1 MDSKIAVNLVFNSRL
16 SQKSLTLVIQLYERM
31 NKQVDFIP
39 NEKFEEGIAI
49 MRKNAKSLI
58 ETASYLYDTKLYLHS
73 AIFSIFAIEEMAKS
87 LVLKEKLTM
96 KRNLTYNE
104 WDKIVKGKAHLS
116 KLRIY
121 FEKLSSN
128 EELKKEYPNSNT
140 APANEI
146 MELILNY
153 YLRLKNNVLYV
164 NWDKRLNK
172 WAWFPNYY
180 KETDSEIRSRALLNF
195 ARMGFD
201 KL

>member
-1 MDSKIAVNLVFNSRL
+1 M
-16 SQKSLTLVIQLYERM
+16 SQH
-31 NKQVDFIP
+31 VDFIP

-49 MRKNAKSLI
+49 MRRNSKSLI

-73 AIFSIFAIEEMAKS
+73 AIFSIFAIEEMAKV
-87 LVLKEKLTM
+87 LVLKENLIK
-96 KRNLTYNE
+96 KKNLTYNE
-104 WDKIVKGKAHLS
+104 WDKVVKGKAHLS

-121 FEKLSSN
+121 FDKLSSN
-128 EELKKEYPNSNT
+128 EEIKKEHPNSNI
-140 APANEI
+140 APATEL
-146 MELILNY
+146 MELILDY

-172 WAWFPNYY
+172 WEWFPNHY
-180 KETDSEIRSRALLNF
+180 KEIDSEMRSKALLNF